1 MSAPEDLIICRCE
14 EVTLGEVLKAIRE
27 GAHSLD
33 AVKRMTRAGM
43 GLCQNK
49 TCFNLIARLIHQE
62 TGIPLADLAALHGA
76 AAGAARS
83 RSRPGGRLK
92 GGRGLDLRVGMVGAG
107 YAAHLRAR
115 AIRSLGQRAGAP
127 AAVFDQRGPA
137 HGRPL
142 RRGAGVACLAPRW
155 RSCAPPGG

>member
-1 MSAPEDLIICRCE
+1 MSAPQDLVICRCE

-62 TGIPLADLAALHGA
+62 TGIPLADLAPFT
-76 AAGAARS
+76 ARPPV
-83 RSRPGGRLK
+83 RPVPVKAWRK
-92 GGRGLDLRVGMVGAG
+92 G
-107 YAAHLRAR
+107 
-115 AIRSLGQRAGAP
+115 
-127 AAVFDQRGPA
+127 
-137 HGRPL
+137 
-142 RRGAGVACLAPRW
+142 
-155 RSCAPPGG
+155 

>member
-14 EVTLGEVLKAIRE
+14 EVTLGEVLAAIHE

-62 TGIPLADLAALHGA
+62 TGIPLADLEPFTIRPPVRPVPVKAWR
-76 AAGAARS
+76 RS
-83 RSRPGGRLK
+83 
-92 GGRGLDLRVGMVGAG
+92 
-107 YAAHLRAR
+107 
-115 AIRSLGQRAGAP
+115 
-127 AAVFDQRGPA
+127 
-137 HGRPL
+137 
-142 RRGAGVACLAPRW
+142 
-155 RSCAPPGG
+155 